1 VRTVAACGE
10 NLPRVIAE
18 NDRSMTLATDQRLPD
33 LRRVLMGRYEIE
45 RPLARG
51 GMGMVYLGH
60 DVQLERPVAIK
71 VLLPERARQSTAR
84 ARFLQEARTAARLV
98 HPHIVPIHSV
108 HETDGFVY
116 FVMTYIE
123 GETLGQRLRRGPL
136 APREATWVL
145 RDVASALAHAHAEGV
160 VHRDVKPDNIL
171 LAAATGRAYVTDFG
185 IARLRASHVV
195 SGPDEILGT
204 AEFMSPEQVRGDPLG
219 PRSDVYA
226 LGVVAFYMLAGRLP
240 FSGEDPYHVMQQH
253 LDEPAPPLAAMA
265 PWVPGPLATAIDR
278 CLNKDPAA
286 RWSSADELGAVV
298 QRATGDG
305 PQPLAV
311 RAFFTES
318 RQLAVVARAYGAL
331 AGLVGVP
338 LLSVVFV
345 DPALASLRAAAV
357 SLILGAAV
365 VPFAVAVRRA
375 RRLLRAGHR
384 RVDVVAGLHTELT
397 RRQEELAFL
406 YGDGPSPVERALRWV
421 CYVGV
426 AVAATV
432 VGAVSLGALTDTR
445 VLTAA
450 TAAAATALAAAA
462 LARARAERRSDPWTE
477 RRLRVW
483 SGAIGRLVFRTA
495 ELGVRRPVRGLRP
508 ISVAQRPQERH
519 DRQLIHGRET
529 QVT

>member
-1 VRTVAACGE
+1 
-10 NLPRVIAE
+10 
-18 NDRSMTLATDQRLPD
+18 MTLATNQRLPD
-33 LRRVLMGRYEIE
+33 LRRVLMGRYEID

-51 GMGMVYLGH
+51 GMGMVYLGR
-60 DVQLERPVAIK
+60 DVQLDRPVAIK

-116 FVMTYIE
+116 FVMAYIE
-123 GETLGQRLRRGPL
+123 GETLGRRLRRGPL

-145 RDVASALAHAHAEGV
+145 GDVASALAHAHAEGV

-171 LAAATGRAYVTDFG
+171 LAATGRAYVTDFG

-195 SGPDEILGT
+195 SRPDEILGT

-226 LGVVAFYMLAGRLP
+226 LGVVAFSMLAGRLP
-240 FSGEDPYHVMQQH
+240 FSGADPYHVMQQH
-253 LDEPAPPLAAMA
+253 LDEPPPPLAAVA

-286 RWSSADELGAVV
+286 RWSSADELAAVV

-311 RAFFTES
+311 RAFVTES
-318 RQLAVVARAYGAL
+318 RQLAVVARASAL

-365 VPFAVAVRRA
+365 APFAVAVRRA

-397 RRQEELAFL
+397 RRREELAFL

-432 VGAVSLGALTDTR
+432 VGAVRLGALTDTAG

-519 DRQLIHGRET
+519 DRQLVRGRQT